1 MSPKSQMITGA
12 RQAALTLALL
22 ASAAWQ
28 GPVSAQEPAQI
39 VDGQGVPLAS
49 DIDPTTLSRLP
60 LPADLAEDAPQ
71 RKGVFYAPGSGH
83 NKPVPTDV
91 PQRLYS
97 PKVSAAMNAAHQY
110 LKYESGI
117 DESLTVIAVL
127 VTARM
132 ANSQFEWTRWE
143 MHGRNGGDGTVDPA
157 VIDVIKYCKSVTGL
171 GPKEAT
177 IIKFGREMFGPTDKV
192 SSATFA
198 DAVRLF
204 GRQGTVDMVDLMG
217 LYKITAL
224 EIKAY
229 DAQLDPKRFKPLLP
243 PMSSTP
249 NCRDA

>member
-1 MSPKSQMITGA
+1 MSPKSKITASA
-12 RQAALTLALL
+12 RLAALTLALG
-22 ASAAWQ
+22 ASATWP
-28 GPVSAQEPAQI
+28 GPVWAQESAQV
-39 VDGQGVPLAS
+39 VDAEGVRLAN
-49 DIDPTTLSRLP
+49 DIDPVTLSRLP
-60 LPADLAEDAPQ
+60 LPADLPEDAPQ
-71 RKGVFYAPGSGH
+71 RKGCFYAPGTGH

-110 LKYESGI
+110 LKYESGM

-132 ANSQFEWTRWE
+132 ANSQFLWTRWE
-143 MHGRNGGDGTVDPA
+143 MHGRNGGAGMVDPA
-157 VIDVIKYCKSVTGL
+157 IVDAIKNCKPVTGL

-198 DAVRLF
+198 DAVGLF
-204 GRQGTVDMVDLMG
+204 GRQGTVDLVDLMG

-229 DAQLDPKRFKPLLP
+229 DARLDPKRFRPLLP

-249 NCRDA
+249 NCRGA

>member
-1 MSPKSQMITGA
+1 LSPKSQMVASA
-12 RQAALTLALL
+12 RLAALTLALL
-22 ASAAWQ
+22 AGAAWQ
-28 GPVSAQEPAQI
+28 GPASAQAPAQ
-39 VDGQGVPLAS
+39 VFEGEGVPLAS

-60 LPADLAEDAPQ
+60 LPADLPEDAPQ
-71 RKGVFYAPGSGH
+71 RKGVFYAPGTGH

-110 LKYESGI
+110 LKYESGV
-117 DESLTVIAVL
+117 DEGLTVIAVL

-132 ANSQFEWTRWE
+132 ANSQFLWTRWE
-143 MHGRNGGDGTVDPA
+143 IHGRNGGAGTVDPTI
-157 VIDVIKYCKSVTGL
+157 IDAIKYCKPVTGL

-204 GRQGTVDMVDLMG
+204 GRQGIVDLVDLMG

-229 DAQLDPKRFKPLLP
+229 DARLDPKRFKPSLP